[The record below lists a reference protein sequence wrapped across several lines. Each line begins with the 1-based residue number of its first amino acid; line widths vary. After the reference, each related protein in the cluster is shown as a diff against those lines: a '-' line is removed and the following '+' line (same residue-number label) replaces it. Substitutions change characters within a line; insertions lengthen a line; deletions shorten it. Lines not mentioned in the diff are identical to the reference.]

1 MIEVERDLIVHVFR
15 CVFRSCLL
23 LLLLLLRAAGAV
35 VIIIRRRGGGGG
47 GISSGPTRKKGKMWK
62 EEAKRSKKKGLLPV
76 YGGENKVSFCFFPFI
91 IKASDIAST
100 IIISLS
106 SFSPVADGG
115 SPLSFTRLLLVI
127 RLSSVEATLS
137 PLLPLLSQLGFL
149 ILFRVS
155 TRFLNFFAMKL
166 LAWH

>member
-15 CVFRSCLL
+15 CVFRCC

-76 YGGENKVSFCFFPFI
+76 YGGENKVSFCFFPSFI

-106 SFSPVADGG
+106 SFSGCCR
-115 SPLSFTRLLLVI
+115 SC
-127 RLSSVEATLS
+127 
-137 PLLPLLSQLGFL
+137 
-149 ILFRVS
+149 
-155 TRFLNFFAMKL
+155 
-166 LAWH
+166 

>member
-15 CVFRSCLL
+15 CVFRCCLL

-47 GISSGPTRKKGKMWK
+47 ISSGPTRKKGKMWK
-62 EEAKRSKKKGLLPV
+62 EEAKRSKTKGLLPV
-76 YGGENKVSFCFFPFI
+76 YGGENKVSFCFFPSFI

-106 SFSPVADGG
+106 SFSGC
-115 SPLSFTRLLLVI
+115 R
-127 RLSSVEATLS
+127 R
-137 PLLPLLSQLGFL
+137 
-149 ILFRVS
+149 R
-155 TRFLNFFAMKL
+155 
-166 LAWH
+166 